1 MEIKQ
6 IENNMVIMFR
16 ATDVVKH
23 AKKCGFDITEAEG
36 AELLRRMLMDTP
48 NQDQDLITALE
59 DAVESAFEYEA
70 DCDYLGDCDFVE
82 YPEEWEESLQ
92 AGMFRDRGMTR
103 YQSLQEFTTISG
115 IKRMLKVTK
124 WKQHEKLPKDFRQK
138 KKKDS

>member
-59 DAVESAFEYEA
+59 EQVESAFVTFS
-70 DCDYLGDCDFVE
+70 LTSGV
-82 YPEEWEESLQ
+82 PKLLPREELES
-92 AGMFRDRGMTR
+92 
-103 YQSLQEFTTISG
+103 TI
-115 IKRMLKVTK
+115 LVL
-124 WKQHEKLPKDFRQK
+124 HL
-138 KKKDS
+138 

>member
-1 MEIKQ
+1 
-6 IENNMVIMFR
+6 
-16 ATDVVKH
+16 
-23 AKKCGFDITEAEG
+23 
-36 AELLRRMLMDTP
+36 
-48 NQDQDLITALE
+48 
-59 DAVESAFEYEA
+59 
-70 DCDYLGDCDFVE
+70 DYLGDCDFVE

-103 YQSLQEFTTISG
+103 YQALQEFTTISG